1 MTAVLAERAAPSPA
15 HGSVDLR
22 STLNRRRRVRN
33 RAATVFLWAS
43 GVVAAVPLV
52 WIMAV
57 LVQKAA
63 GTLSWGFL
71 TGDLPRITNLRPEVA
86 AKLGLDARPGVAPA
100 VVGTLVIT
108 GAATAMAVPVGVLG
122 AVYLNEYG
130 RSSMLARLLRFLAD
144 VMVGV
149 PSIVAGLFVYTLV
162 VLRYGLSGWAGA
174 FALAFLMLPIVVRTT
189 EEMLRLVPDELRQ
202 AGLALGAPQ
211 WRTVTGV
218 VLPAATPGIV
228 SGAVLAVARAAGET
242 APVLFT
248 IGVVIS
254 PNASLSGSNTTLA
267 MQIFSNAKQ
276 VNPLA
281 NEVAWGAA
289 LTLVALVFL
298 LTLVSRLIASRF
310 APSRDH

>member
-1 MTAVLAERAAPSPA
+1 
-15 HGSVDLR
+15 
-22 STLNRRRRVRN
+22 VRN
-33 RAATVFLWAS
+33 RAATVLLWGSAIL
-43 GVVAAVPLV
+43 AAAPLV
-52 WIMAV
+52 WILVV
-57 LVQKAA
+57 LIQKAA
-63 GTLSWGFL
+63 GTLSWRFL

-86 AKLGLDARPGVAPA
+86 AKLGIPTGPAVGPA
-100 VVGTLVIT
+100 VVGTLIIT

-130 RSSMLARLLRFLAD
+130 RNRALARLLRFLAD

-174 FALAFLMLPIVVRTT
+174 LALAFLMLPIVVRTT

-202 AGLALGAPQ
+202 ASLALGAPQ

-218 VLPAATPGIV
+218 VLPAAMPGIV
-228 SGAVLAVARAAGET
+228 SGAILAVARAAGET

-248 IGVVIS
+248 IGVVNS
-254 PNASLSGSNTTLA
+254 TNASLSGSNTTLA

-281 NEVAWGAA
+281 NQVAWGAA
-289 LTLVALVFL
+289 LTLVALVFV
-298 LTLVSRLIASRF
+298 LTLVSRFIASRF